1 MSARFYHHRRYVR
14 FRVRLASF
22 FSCPVRSAGDFCAVA
37 RGQMVSY
44 RVLFLEAGLVPP
56 RPEIFR
62 LVNVSRI
69 LRDLLASTCYGCVM
83 LGVTTASAASPNLQG
98 QSGYINMPSALVEPD
113 GTFGIG
119 YSYDRPYGT
128 LWVSATMLPFL
139 QMTGRYVSI
148 TGVPAFGSAD
158 PSYGSGYGRFK
169 DKVGDMKLRLL
180 QESEWLPAVAFGAT
194 DLLGTELFKG
204 QYLVATKSF
213 GAARNLEASIGYG
226 RKRPD
231 GVFAGVRWT
240 PTSAPSWAVV
250 AEYDAN
256 DYSRDY
262 KAVSTGAG
270 ERRKGPAVGLE
281 YRWGWLGAQ
290 IARHRDH
297 FSANAYVSIPLSQRE
312 FLPKLKEPD
321 LFEQKDAPP
330 RASMADWQ
338 RDGRPG
344 AALVQALAKQD
355 YKNIRVELERG
366 VLKLTLTNNRI
377 SNLGRAVG
385 RASRTALAFAPAGT
399 KSFHITY
406 TQNEQPVA
414 TYEFL
419 NLYTL
424 SDYLAGL
431 VDRDAFLKTVVV
443 RAATPDDRI
452 EGMDAPGMLAGLND
466 DVPMGV
472 DIGHDGNV
480 VQVRSEDREANRF
493 RIAPKLGL
501 FFNDPSGALRYEL
514 NAAANY
520 DKRLGTGLY
529 LNSALSAKVL
539 ENVSGVTQE
548 SNSVLPHVRSD
559 VAEYKRGARVKLN
572 KLMINQYAMPA
583 ENWYGRLSGGF
594 YEEMYRGAGGQLMY
608 VPKDSRWAAD
618 LSVDALQQRGFKGW
632 LDSRD
637 YRTVT
642 ALGALHYR
650 LPSDMTVTARAG
662 RFLAKDVGVRMEFK
676 RRFASGME
684 IGAWYTKTNG
694 KDTTSPGT
702 LTSPYNDKGVFIS
715 ISLNSMLL
723 ADTQAMA
730 NIAVA
735 PWTRDVG
742 QMVATPG
749 DLYDMIE
756 KPRRDL
762 TLGDGLGNLGERPD
776 EQDLAVTYPQARPL
790 GNPWPAFRMRV
801 EQAASSS
808 PTLPEW
814 VKGTGLVA
822 GAVLGSALLD
832 KPADRFFKKHE
843 GSNAVRVWGN
853 VGKAMPV
860 TLVGAA
866 GAAMAF
872 GDGRMQN
879 VGLISL
885 EAVAGAIGV
894 TEIGKYVIGRARPGE
909 ELGPWARVANGKRS
923 DSSFPSGHSA
933 VAFAAVTPFAQEYSA
948 PWLYGVAALTAA
960 GRVADRKHF
969 VSDTVGG
976 GLVGYVIGSWLWRAQ
991 RDNQGSF
998 LSINPGPKEVSVSW
1012 RGSY

>member
-1 MSARFYHHRRYVR
+1 
-14 FRVRLASF
+14 
-22 FSCPVRSAGDFCAVA
+22 
-37 RGQMVSY
+37 
-44 RVLFLEAGLVPP
+44 
-56 RPEIFR
+56 
-62 LVNVSRI
+62 
-69 LRDLLASTCYGCVM
+69 
-83 LGVTTASAASPNLQG
+83 
-98 QSGYINMPSALVEPD
+98 MPSAVIEKD
-113 GTFGIG
+113 GTFSIG
-119 YSYDRPYGT
+119 YSYDSPYGA
-128 LWVSATMLPFL
+128 LWVSSTILPFL
-139 QMTGRYVSI
+139 QVTGRYVSI
-148 TGVPAFGSAD
+148 NGIPGFTDAAG
-158 PSYGSGYGRFK
+158 YGSNYGRFK
-169 DKVGDMKLRLL
+169 DKVFDAKIGLWDEDGWR
-180 QESEWLPAVAFGAT
+180 PALAVGAT

-204 QYLVATKSF
+204 QYLVATKTF
-213 GAARNLEASIGYG
+213 GATKNVEVSLGFG
-226 RKRPD
+226 RKRPE
-231 GVFAGVRWT
+231 GVFAGVRWAPAAT
-240 PTSAPSWAVV
+240 PNWAVV
-250 AEYDAN
+250 GEYDAN
-256 DYSRDY
+256 DYATDFRADATY
-262 KAVSTGAG
+262 AG
-270 ERRKGPAVGLE
+270 QRKKGPSVGVE

-297 FSANAYVSIPLSQRE
+297 FSANAYVTIPLAQRE
-312 FLPKLKEPD
+312 FLPKLKEPYP
-321 LFEQKDAPP
+321 FEQKDAPP
-330 RASMADWQ
+330 RASMADWE

-344 AALVQALAKQD
+344 AAMVQALAKQD
-355 YKNIRVELERG
+355 FKNIRVELERG

-399 KSFHITY
+399 KSFVITY

-414 TYEFL
+414 SYEFL

-431 VDRDAFLKTVVV
+431 VDRNAFLKTVVV

-452 EGMDAPGMLAGLND
+452 EGKYAPGMLAGLHD
-466 DVPMGV
+466 DVPLGV
-472 DIGHDGNV
+472 DVGHDGNV
-480 VQVRSEDREANRF
+480 LQVRSEDREANRF

-514 NAAANY
+514 NAAANF
-520 DKRLGTGLY
+520 DQRLGTGLY
-529 LNSALSAKVL
+529 LNSAVSAKVL

-632 LDSRD
+632 LDVRD
-637 YRTVT
+637 YRTLT

-650 LPSDMTVTARAG
+650 LPSEMTVTARAG
-662 RFLAKDVGVRMEFK
+662 RFLARDAGVRLEFK

-684 IGAWYTKTNG
+684 VGAWYTKTNG
-694 KDTTSPGT
+694 KDITSPGT
-702 LTSPYNDKGVFIS
+702 PTNPYNDKGVFVS

-723 ADTQAMA
+723 ADTQATA
-730 NIAVA
+730 NIAIA

-749 DLYDMIE
+749 DLYEMIE

-814 VKGTGLVA
+814 VKGTGLAA

-832 KPADRFFKKHE
+832 KPADRFFKQHQ
-843 GSNAVRVWGN
+843 GSEAVRVLGN

-860 TLVGAA
+860 ALVGAA

-879 VGLISL
+879 IALISF
-885 EAVAGAIGV
+885 ESVAGAIGV
-894 TEIGKYVIGRARPGE
+894 TEVGKYAIGRARPGE
-909 ELGPWARVANGKRS
+909 ELGPWSRVQSGKRS
-923 DSSFPSGHSA
+923 DSSFPSGHTA
-933 VAFAAVTPFAQEYSA
+933 VAFAAVTPFAQEYDA
-948 PWLYGVAALTAA
+948 PWLYGVAAMTAA

-969 VSDTVGG
+969 VSDTMAGG
-976 GLVGYVIGSWLWRAQ
+976 VVGYVIGNWLWRAQ